1 MLLLKQPRES
11 TSGCA
16 LRFSCCCDQRKIV
29 SLSLLLAVDIHS
41 TAHIPPFHRSFLACH
56 VCWLFQADVFSP
68 LHRGPVHM
76 LQQMEKFKA
85 VEKEMKTKAYSKEG
99 LMASIRLDPMAQKKA
114 DLQNFLSDCTSE
126 LDRQIEACEAEAE
139 SLTVHLRKGKKDSS
153 KADRVAEVER
163 QVERHKWHQGRLELI
178 MRLLENG
185 KLDTEQVERVKDDIK
200 FYVDS
205 NQDVDFQDYDNDTI
219 YEDLYLDE
227 ENLEDLYG
235 IGADVDRMSSQD
247 TQSIQDDISEKLG
260 STKDS
265 VVGGRRP
272 STQLKSPMPALATL
286 HQVPAS
292 TTPIFGSNGISSSN
306 GSSMKPAPLPTRPP
320 GEVLKYASVAT
331 AAAAADRNV
340 GIAPLP
346 PPPGMAP
353 LPSPGNIPIGLSGM
367 APLPA
372 PSAFKQPSQR
382 QSSGSGPG
390 STPSVPSPAPLSI
403 PPTPSLEP
411 VSVSSSSPKPI
422 IATLVSRIPSSQPPP
437 PESSPIK
444 SEEPSSS
451 SIATSERSVPASE
464 PDSDSAP
471 QPPPEPPAEPHTN
484 GTNSTSLSSSPV
496 QAESNPPSAE
506 ESIYHLPPGLQDLMS
521 SFENTKK
528 RLAPQPAQVHRY
540 LEHSLIHAP
549 DTHDAEK
556 PRHYKPTTKYNTA
569 PHYPQ
574 EPYPIF
580 DDPSLY
586 KRVDVDTLFYVFYY
600 KQGTYQ
606 QYLAAK
612 ELKKQSWR
620 FHKQYQT
627 WFQRHEEPKTITE
640 EYEQGTYRF
649 FDYESTW
656 WVYILLLPTSASFLS
671 MCLPLLID

>member
-1 MLLLKQPRES
+1 
-11 TSGCA
+11 
-16 LRFSCCCDQRKIV
+16 
-29 SLSLLLAVDIHS
+29 
-41 TAHIPPFHRSFLACH
+41 
-56 VCWLFQADVFSP
+56 
-68 LHRGPVHM
+68 
-76 LQQMEKFKA
+76 MEKFKA

-185 KLDTEQVERVKDDIK
+185 KLDTEQVERVKDNIK

-219 YEDLYLDE
+219 YDELDLDE

-235 IGADVDRMSSQD
+235 IGADADRMSSQD
-247 TQSIQDDISEKLG
+247 TQSIQDDLSEKLG

-286 HQVPAS
+286 HQVPTP
-292 TTPIFGSNGISSSN
+292 TTPIFGSNGILSSN

-353 LPSPGNIPIGLSGM
+353 LPNPGNVPIGLSGM

-372 PSAFKQPSQR
+372 PNAPKQPSQR

-411 VSVSSSSPKPI
+411 ASVSSSSPRPI
-422 IATLVSRIPSSQPPP
+422 NSSLVSRAPSSQP

-444 SEEPSSS
+444 SEEPASSS
-451 SIATSERSVPASE
+451 VATSERSVPASE

-471 QPPPEPPAEPHTN
+471 QPPAELPAEPHTN
-484 GTNSTSLSSSPV
+484 GTNSTSLSSSPA
-496 QAESNPPSAE
+496 QAESDPPPVE
-506 ESIYHLPPGLQDLMS
+506 ESIYHLPPGLQDLMA

-540 LEHSLIHAP
+540 LEHSLINAP
-549 DTHDAEK
+549 DTIDAEK

-569 PHYPQ
+569 HHYPQ

-656 WVYILLLPTSASFLS
+656 WVSILLFLFLP
-671 MCLPLLID
+671 PLLLSTDIPPPSDRLIVSCSVVKDESSQDGLQVCVQVPRGRCTIGSPPSVLRPLSSFVPGCLVWYGAVSRSGNINNFSNQKKTSWVSLA

>member
-1 MLLLKQPRES
+1 
-11 TSGCA
+11 
-16 LRFSCCCDQRKIV
+16 
-29 SLSLLLAVDIHS
+29 
-41 TAHIPPFHRSFLACH
+41 
-56 VCWLFQADVFSP
+56 
-68 LHRGPVHM
+68 M

-185 KLDTEQVERVKDDIK
+185 KLDTEQVERVRDEIK
-200 FYVDS
+200 FYVYS

-219 YEDLYLDE
+219 YDDLYLDE

-235 IGADVDRMSSQD
+235 IGADADRMSSQD

-265 VVGGRRP
+265 VGGGRRP

-286 HQVPAS
+286 HQVPAP
-292 TTPIFGSNGISSSN
+292 TTPIFGNNGIPSSN

-353 LPSPGNIPIGLSGM
+353 LPSPGNVPIGLSGM

-382 QSSGSGPG
+382 QPSGSGPG
-390 STPSVPSPAPLSI
+390 STPSAPSPAPLSIPSPTPQSI

-411 VSVSSSSPKPI
+411 ASVTSLSPKPI
-422 IATLVSRIPSSQPPP
+422 NVSRVPTSQPPEP
-437 PESSPIK
+437 SPTK
-444 SEEPSSS
+444 SEATSS

-471 QPPPEPPAEPHTN
+471 QPSPEPPAEPHTN

-496 QAESNPPSAE
+496 QVGSNLPSTE

-540 LEHSLIHAP
+540 LEHSLINAP

-656 WVYILLLPTSASFLS
+656 
-671 MCLPLLID
+671 